1 MPVVV
6 LSHDVIKRE
15 KSDIYVPRG
24 RTLGFRVIRAVTH
37 VTTEMAGLVS
47 FGVGRWCSLSS
58 SCWNEANNKG
68 DISAVARDSVKIH
81 IIVIY
86 V

>member
-6 LSHDVIKRE
+6 LSHYVIKRE
-15 KSDIYVPRG
+15 KSDVYVPQG

-47 FGVGRWCSLSS
+47 FGVGSWCSFSS
-58 SCWNEANNKG
+58 SCWNEATNMG
-68 DISAVARDSVKIH
+68 DVSAVTRDAASFTPKEWV
-81 IIVIY
+81 
-86 V
+86 